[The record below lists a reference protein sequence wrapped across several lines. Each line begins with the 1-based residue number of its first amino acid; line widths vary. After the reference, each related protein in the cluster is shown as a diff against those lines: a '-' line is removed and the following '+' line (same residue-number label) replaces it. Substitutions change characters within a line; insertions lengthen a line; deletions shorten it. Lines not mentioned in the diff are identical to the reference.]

1 MDLVTLTAFLH
12 ELATNNN
19 RTWFEEHKP
28 RYNAL
33 RADFTDLV
41 EEVVFGVA
49 AFDPQIQG
57 VRAKDT
63 LFRIHRDIRFA
74 REKVPY
80 KTTFSSSIS
89 DRGRIGSPGYY
100 FQVDHTGKL
109 MVGGGLWMPEA
120 DTLGRIR
127 TYIAQWPAALDAV
140 LEDETF
146 ARNFGDFDGP
156 RLQRPPRGFDETTPH
171 LEHVKLKSFTVGRE
185 VEVKSLGEDEAVS
198 FIVTTFRAMY
208 PAIQWL
214 RDAVRAPSA
223 NG

>member
-1 MDLVTLTAFLH
+1 MDTAALVNYLA
-12 ELATNNN
+12 ELEQNNHKA
-19 RTWFEEHKP
+19 WFEANRA
-28 RYNAL
+28 RYDAL
-33 RADFTDLV
+33 RADFTDLAQ
-41 EEVVFGVA
+41 EVVFGVA

-63 LFRIHRDIRFA
+63 LFRIHRDVRFA
-74 REKVPY
+74 RDKAPY

-89 DRGRIGSPGYY
+89 DRGRIGAPGYY

-120 DTLGRIR
+120 DTLARIR
-127 TYIAQWPAALDAV
+127 TDIAQRPAALDAV

-146 ARNFGDFDGP
+146 ARTFGDFDGP

-171 LEHVKLKSFTVGRE
+171 LAHIKLKSFTVGRE
-185 VEVKSLGEDEAVS
+185 VEAQSLGEDQVAP
-198 FIVTTFRAMY
+198 FIVATCRAMY

-214 RDAVRAPSA
+214 RDAVHAPRAT
-223 NG
+223 